1 MTVRLAVCALIGY
14 PSRGKATQDD
24 KALNGAGLDEYDLE
38 KMYVYMCVCVCVCV
52 CGGGGEASFTVLYR
66 HLPGMNEKIY
76 KYN

>member
-52 CGGGGEASFTVLYR
+52 CVEEGGKLHLLYCTVIC
-66 HLPGMNEKIY
+66 PE
-76 KYN
+76 